1 MKKALY
7 VNKKFVDWNFDYAR
21 NCRMEIRGVEVEL
34 PCEIADQYPQYFTRI
49 KPEPKV
55 EVKEV
60 KPIKDEVVV
69 TEVESEKVEEL
80 VKDEVL
86 EININIE
93 PEIDDVPVTESFSKS
108 FENAIKNG
116 EVKETRKYYTWNNK
130 KIMKDAFEAAE
141 NKDEFLAEVLCSK

>member
-49 KPEPKV
+49 KAEPKV

-60 KPIKDEVVV
+60 KTIKDEVVV
-69 TEVESEKVEEL
+69 TEVESEKVAEI
-80 VKDEVL
+80 VRDEVL

-93 PEIDDVPVTESFSKS
+93 PELDEEPVVESLFNQFNK
-108 FENAIKNG
+108 ALKNG
-116 EVKETRKYYTWNNK
+116 DVKETRKYFNWNNK